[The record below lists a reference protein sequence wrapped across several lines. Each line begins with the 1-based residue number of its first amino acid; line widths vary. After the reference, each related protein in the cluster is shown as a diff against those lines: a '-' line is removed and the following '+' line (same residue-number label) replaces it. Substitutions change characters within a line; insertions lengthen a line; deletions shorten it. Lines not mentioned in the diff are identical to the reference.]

1 MESLVS
7 PMAVLKW
14 VLIAYVLFMG
24 VRYLMVVRVY
34 LMYAYR
40 DGQVTP
46 ITRQQL
52 DPGALELLTSLDD
65 SLAAAGFRH
74 LGFAQTTPILT
85 HYDKPGPYSVFV
97 NEAIPAYAI
106 VRPPYLPDYTALANL
121 QLQTTLESGIDVAT
135 FNMRVSKAF
144 IPPDMRVGA
153 VPGLSIAT
161 LVEVH
166 QHRVAA
172 AAVRDLP
179 ARHTGFEDVLERLQT
194 SLQGLRAHCRERG
207 WTIPTSDSAVDRFTL
222 WGALCLARSSLR
234 VIGARPKGAQ
244 TKMARPVPTEAERR
258 LRVEADML
266 AVMAVAENPERVPGT
281 PWPLIAVA
289 IATALVS
296 LVTMGWLWNFYVAA
310 VVLAA
315 VAFHEAGHAAAMRR
329 FGYRDVHIFFVP
341 LLGALT
347 TGRPATASVR
357 DRLVVLL
364 AGPVPGL
371 WLGLILAVLE
381 KTYFPGLL
389 LRVAAPVLL
398 VLNGLNLLPFTP
410 LDGGRAMEV
419 LTRPESIWRVV
430 IHVVSA
436 LALIALGIHFH
447 DKLLAGIGGA
457 WLSQIPRQWQA
468 YQLRRAVAAA
478 APDKTDFRAV
488 ARLTLETITANPR
501 YASWRAA
508 TRQATARAF
517 GRSFADAP
525 ATSADRVWGA
535 IAYASA
541 WIPIGAWFLIRAS

>member
-7 PMAVLKW
+7 PMVVLKW
-14 VLIAYVLFMG
+14 ALIAYALFMG
-24 VRYLMVVRVY
+24 FRYLMVVRVY
-34 LMYAYR
+34 LVYAYR
-40 DGQVTP
+40 DAQVTP

-74 LGFAQTTPILT
+74 LGFAQTNPVLT
-85 HYDKPGPYSVFV
+85 YYDKATPYSVFV
-97 NEAIPAYAI
+97 NDGIPAYAI
-106 VRPPYLPDYTALANL
+106 VRPRLLPYYTMVVDL
-121 QLQTTLESGIDVAT
+121 QLETALESGIDLAT
-135 FNMRVSKAF
+135 FNMPIPRAL
-144 IPPDMRVGA
+144 IPPATRVEA
-153 VPGLSIAT
+153 VPGANIAT
-161 LVEVH
+161 LVECH
-166 QHRVAA
+166 QRRIAA
-172 AAVRDLP
+172 AAAQSLP
-179 ARHTGFEDVLERLQT
+179 VRHTGFEDALERLLA
-194 SLQGLRAHCRERG
+194 SLKELRAYCRERG
-207 WTIPTSDSAVDRFTL
+207 WTRATSDSSLDRFTL
-222 WGALCLARSSLR
+222 LGAFTLARSSFR
-234 VIGARPKGAQ
+234 VIGARRKSA
-244 TKMARPVPTEAERR
+244 KIVRSMPTEAERR

-266 AVMAVAENPERVPGT
+266 SVTAVAENPEPVPGT
-281 PWPLIAVA
+281 PWALIVVAV
-289 IATALVS
+289 ATALVS
-296 LVTMGWLWNFYVAA
+296 LVAMGWLWNFYVAA

-436 LALIALGIHFH
+436 LVLIALGIHFH
-447 DKLLAGIGGA
+447 DTLLAGIGGA
-457 WLSQIPRQWQA
+457 WLTRIPRQWQA

-541 WIPIGAWFLIRAS
+541 WIPIGAWFLIRAG

>member
-1 MESLVS
+1 
-7 PMAVLKW
+7 
-14 VLIAYVLFMG
+14 
-24 VRYLMVVRVY
+24 
-34 LMYAYR
+34 
-40 DGQVTP
+40 
-46 ITRQQL
+46 
-52 DPGALELLTSLDD
+52 
-65 SLAAAGFRH
+65 
-74 LGFAQTTPILT
+74 
-85 HYDKPGPYSVFV
+85 
-97 NEAIPAYAI
+97 
-106 VRPPYLPDYTALANL
+106 LP
-121 QLQTTLESGIDVAT
+121 V
-135 FNMRVSKAF
+135 
-144 IPPDMRVGA
+144 
-153 VPGLSIAT
+153 
-161 LVEVH
+161 
-166 QHRVAA
+166 
-172 AAVRDLP
+172 
-179 ARHTGFEDVLERLQT
+179 RHTGFEDALERLRV
-194 SLQGLRAHCRERG
+194 SLKELRAHCRERG
-207 WTIPTSDSAVDRFTL
+207 WTSATSDSSLDRFTL
-222 WGALCLARSSLR
+222 LGAFTLARSSLR
-234 VIGARPKGAQ
+234 VIGARRKSA
-244 TKMARPVPTEAERR
+244 KIARPMPTEAERR

-266 AVMAVAENPERVPGT
+266 SLTAVAENPEPVPGT
-281 PWPLIAVA
+281 PWALIAVA
-289 IATALVS
+289 VATALVS
-296 LVTMGWLWNFYVAA
+296 LIAMGWLWNFYVAA

-381 KTYFPGLL
+381 KTSFPIPL

-468 YQLRRAVAAA
+468 YQLRRAVAAT

-488 ARLTLETITANPR
+488 ARLTLEIITANPR
-501 YASWRAA
+501 YASWRAT

-541 WIPIGAWFLIRAS
+541 WIPVGAWFLIRAS